1 MFFFFFVFF
10 PITLLITQIKVFI
23 DAELNSRRC
32 QMVRG
37 SSTVTSQKTFTSE
50 FSVWWAA
57 NETLHLLSITLPL
70 SLHFSLQPTA
80 WHLPLCAT
88 VLTLQSLFADWPA
101 PLSVPLSASINILLS
116 ITKWGKHAP
125 VGTYSEMDACGC
137 RYIRFQLFFFQA
149 LKEFNV
155 SLPQEHIF
163 FFFFCSVNIVKVW
176 KDWKTTDLSNPDVPS
191 PQYPSGRP
199 QIVFLTPWV
208 HFRASEFPPNGFCL
222 FWNKLFLLVFLSD
235 YHTLSV
241 SAHLYFISSITKT
254 TTRSVCLTFSFFQK

>member
-1 MFFFFFVFF
+1 
-10 PITLLITQIKVFI
+10 
-23 DAELNSRRC
+23 
-32 QMVRG
+32 MVRG

-137 RYIRFQLFFFQA
+137 RYIRFQHFFFFQA

-155 SLPQEHIF
+155 SLPQQHIF

-176 KDWKTTDLSNPDVPS
+176 KDWKPTDLSNPDVPS

-208 HFRASEFPPNGFCL
+208 HFRPSEFPPNGFCL

-235 YHTLSV
+235 YHTPSV

-254 TTRSVCLTFSFFQK
+254 TTRSVCLTFSFFQE